1 MEVVKPIIVSR
12 LRWYV
17 IPVFAVALF
26 CVGLIVFDLATGAE
40 FLTSLSS
47 ARRGGRF
54 IGWLLAAPIAAV
66 GILWYIR
73 RVKVYPDRIEVKYP
87 LHKSWNSVISIK
99 DVDCYCLEHQEIEEN
114 DNYDINKRI
123 YLLTG
128 RKLWLYISDND
139 CSNYDKMLDVLDN
152 YFKIPMR
159 DGIINLS
166 KEDMKTVKHGGCI
179 ELEDISDEELAALKE
194 NRLRRPTV
202 NRLSSA
208 L

>member
-1 MEVVKPIIVSR
+1 MNKSVQR
-12 LRWYV
+12 LFSHPFSFNGR
-17 IPVFAVALF
+17 I
-26 CVGLIVFDLATGAE
+26 
-40 FLTSLSS
+40 
-47 ARRGGRF
+47 RRTEY
-54 IGWLLAAPIAAV
+54 
-66 GILWYIR
+66 GILIIIYVVFVF
-73 RVKVYPDRIEVKYP
+73 VKEFCKEMMETGQGGLWIM
-87 LHKSWNSVISIK
+87 LSLALSVILAWFSFAQGAKRFK

-114 DNYDINKRI
+114 DNYNINKRI